1 MLVETNKIDNEQL
14 NRPLLEV
21 KGLRIEGLSEKG
33 WQEIVRGV
41 NLQLKRGE
49 ILGLIG
55 ESGAGKSTIGLA
67 AMGFARDG
75 CRITAGEIIFDGI
88 ELSSAPENEKRKL
101 RGTRISYVAQSAAA
115 AFNPAHRLLDQFAEG
130 PVDHGVMPR
139 AKAKE
144 KGRALYRSLD
154 LPDPENIGERWPHQV
169 SGGQLQRMMVAMAM
183 SCSPDLIIFDE
194 PTTALDVTTQ
204 IEVLKTIKEIV
215 TDSNVAALY
224 ITHDLAVVAQLADQ
238 LMVLRYGNLVEVNST
253 GQILEAPKED
263 YTRALL
269 DARTRHEKT
278 TAQFKDSSTLLSI
291 DSVTA
296 GYGKGP
302 DVLQEVSVS
311 VERGRTVAVVG
322 ESGSGKSTLARVI
335 TGLLPPRSGEI
346 LFQGELLPHALA
358 QRTKQQLRKAQMIYQ
373 LPDVALNP
381 RQRVRDIVGRP
392 LSFYLGLR
400 GKELE
405 RRIIELLEQIEL
417 SETYINRLPDELSGG
432 EKQRICIARALAA
445 EPELIICD
453 EVTSALDTIV
463 AKAIL
468 DLLQRLQY
476 ELQLTYL
483 FISHD
488 IDTVASIA
496 DRVVVLYAGRV
507 AEQGSKSAVFQPPFH
522 PYTRLLLSSVPE
534 MKLDWLEKTLSTR
547 EAQAGIAREVK
558 ITERG
563 CPFAERCPVAIPEIC
578 VRDRPPLQTPAS
590 GHVFACQ
597 HAPEMLLDYSA

>member
-1 MLVETNKIDNEQL
+1 MLTDTNKVDDEQL
-14 NRPLLEV
+14 NRPLLEM
-21 KGLRIEGLSEKG
+21 KGLRIEGLSETG

-41 NLQLKRGE
+41 NLHLKRGE

-67 AMGFARDG
+67 AMGYARDG
-75 CRITAGEIIFDGI
+75 CRITEGDILFDGI

-115 AFNPAHRLLDQFAEG
+115 AFNPVHRLLDQFAEG
-130 PVDHGVMPR
+130 PIEHGVMSR
-139 AKAKE
+139 TEAME

-154 LPDPENIGERWPHQV
+154 LPDPENIGERWAHQV

-183 SCSPDLIIFDE
+183 SCGPDLIIFDE

-215 TDSNVAALY
+215 NNSNVAALY
-224 ITHDLAVVAQLADQ
+224 ITHDLAVVAQLADH
-238 LMVLRYGNLVEVNST
+238 LMVLRHGNLVEVNST

-278 TAQFKDSSTLLSI
+278 AVQISDAETLLSI
-291 DSVTA
+291 NSVNA
-296 GYGKGP
+296 GYGNGS
-302 DVLQEVSVS
+302 DILQEVSVS

-335 TGLLPPRSGEI
+335 TGLLPQRSGEI
-346 LFQGELLPHALA
+346 HFQSESLPSALA
-358 QRTKQQLRKAQMIYQ
+358 QRSKQQLRKIQMIYQ

-381 RQRVRDIVGRP
+381 RQRVRDILGRP
-392 LSFYLGLR
+392 LNFYLGLR
-400 GKELE
+400 GKECE

-417 SETYINRLPDELSGG
+417 SETYIDRLPDELSGG

-445 EPELIICD
+445 KPELIICD

-468 DLLQRLQY
+468 DLLHRLQH

-496 DRVVVLYAGRV
+496 DQVVVLYAGRV
-507 AEQGSKSAVFQPPFH
+507 AEQGSKLAIFQPPFH
-522 PYTRLLLSSVPE
+522 PYTQLLLSSVPE

-563 CPFAERCPVAIPEIC
+563 CPFVERCPEAIPDIC
-578 VRDRPPLQTPAS
+578 VNDRPPLQTPSS
-590 GHVFACQ
+590 GHLFACQ
-597 HAPEMLLDYSA
+597 HSPQDLT

>member
-130 PVDHGVMPR
+130 PVDHGVMSR
-139 AKAKE
+139 TKAKE

-183 SCSPDLIIFDE
+183 SCGPDLIIFDE

-507 AEQGSKSAVFQPPFH
+507 AEQGSKLAVFQPPFH

-597 HAPEMLLDYSA
+597 HAPEMLLDHSA